1 MAGPPVREQAKR
13 ARKLPAFRGQLV
25 RGAWRSLGIRP
36 RYQKRVAFQPLEAL
50 RQDVSG
56 DPRDLLQQLVEP
68 PRSGEQGLHNE
79 QSPTIADLSE
89 SIGERGG
96 RALGYGGILFAH
108 RQTVSAAID
117 TLRESSNLQVT
128 TNEEAAEMG
137 ALDGI
142 QEEIQRVAEQV
153 GNAVVGVGQRWGVGS
168 GVVLAKGQIL
178 TNAHNVRRDE
188 VTVTFP
194 DGHTATGQVLGHDVD
209 GDLAVIGVETA
220 DLSAIEWA
228 TGNTQGIGAPVFAL
242 SNPGGRGLRV
252 TLGFVTGVERSF
264 RGPRGRRITG
274 SIEHDAPLLPG
285 SSGGPIVTADGRL
298 VGLNTHRLGEG
309 FYLAIPADESLRARV
324 DALAQG
330 ETKGRVRLGVGV
342 APSDVA
348 RGLRRAVGLPDA
360 EGLLVRLVE
369 DDSPASRAGLAT
381 GDLIV
386 RAAGE
391 PVRSIDDLFKAL
403 EAAADNVIELVILR
417 GAEERA
423 VEVQLGGEGTGRE

>member
-1 MAGPPVREQAKR
+1 
-13 ARKLPAFRGQLV
+13 
-25 RGAWRSLGIRP
+25 
-36 RYQKRVAFQPLEAL
+36 
-50 RQDVSG
+50 
-56 DPRDLLQQLVEP
+56 
-68 PRSGEQGLHNE
+68 
-79 QSPTIADLSE
+79 
-89 SIGERGG
+89 
-96 RALGYGGILFAH
+96 
-108 RQTVSAAID
+108 
-117 TLRESSNLQVT
+117 
-128 TNEEAAEMG
+128 MG

-142 QEEIQRVAEQV
+142 QQEIQHVAEQV
-153 GNAVVGVGQRWGVGS
+153 GNAVVGIGQRWGVGS

-178 TNAHNVRRDE
+178 TNAHNVRGDE
-188 VTVTFP
+188 VNVTFP

-209 GDLAVIGVETA
+209 GDLAVIGVETD
-220 DLSAIEWA
+220 DLPAIEWA
-228 TGNTQGIGAPVFAL
+228 TGDSPGIGAPIFAL

-298 VGLNTHRLGEG
+298 LGLNTHRLGEG

-324 DALAQG
+324 DALAKG
-330 ETKGRVRLGVGV
+330 EAKGRVRLGVGV

-360 EGLLVRLVE
+360 DGLLVRLVE
-369 DDSPASRAGLAT
+369 DGSPASRAGLTT

-386 RAAGE
+386 QAAGQ
-391 PVRSIDDLFKAL
+391 PIRSIDDLSKAL
-403 EAAADNVIELVILR
+403 EIAADDRIELVILR

-423 VEVQLGGEGTGRE
+423 VDVQLDGAADEATNE